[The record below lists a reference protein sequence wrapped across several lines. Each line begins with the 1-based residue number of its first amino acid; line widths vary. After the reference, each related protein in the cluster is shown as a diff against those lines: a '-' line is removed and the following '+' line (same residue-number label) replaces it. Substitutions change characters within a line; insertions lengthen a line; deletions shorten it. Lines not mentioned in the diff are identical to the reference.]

1 MPPLDKPTIQITIL
15 DDSHT
20 EECQA
25 GCSIDWS
32 SSESLALARQ
42 QVKER
47 FGDRVKIEYL
57 NMSRTATNRDMLQWR
72 EEIRNKNF
80 LLPLLLLNGQL
91 RISGPFDFRQLMDT
105 IEVEVEVEGVSI

>member
-1 MPPLDKPTIQITIL
+1 MPLLDKPTIQITVL
-15 DDSHT
+15 DDRHI
-20 EECQA
+20 EECGA

-32 SSESLALARQ
+32 SPESLALAHQ

-57 NMSRTATNRDMLQWR
+57 NMSRTAANHDMLQWR

-91 RISGPFDFRQLMDT
+91 RISGPFDFRQLLDS
-105 IEVEVEVEGVSI
+105 IEVEVEVESVSS